1 VEALSVRARAVA
13 RALLADG
20 IAAPA
25 TGVAER

>member
-1 VEALSVRARAVA
+1 VEALSARAVG